1 MLPDIE
7 PRSHTSVSLSPHILR
22 IRLHRVTG
30 HMMCITDMHFKI
42 TKKNLKF
49 YSVTH
54 IIIASF
60 VRVVVEVTDC
70 ASNSQPS
77 ENLDY

>member
-30 HMMCITDMHFKI
+30 HMMCITDMNFKI
-42 TKKNLKF
+42 TKKLKILLRHTHY
-49 YSVTH
+49 YSV
-54 IIIASF
+54 F
-60 VRVVVEVTDC
+60 C
-70 ASNSQPS
+70 PS
-77 ENLDY
+77 SC